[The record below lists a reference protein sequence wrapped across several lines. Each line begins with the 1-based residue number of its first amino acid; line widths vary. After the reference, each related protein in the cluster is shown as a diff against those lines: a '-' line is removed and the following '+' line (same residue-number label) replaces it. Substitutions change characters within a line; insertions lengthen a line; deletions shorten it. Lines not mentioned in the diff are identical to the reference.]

1 MASIRVF
8 PKNLP
13 IAIVDGHTYLQITNG
28 RIRNRDAGESR
39 IRPRYSVVPEQ
50 LRVGWILPLQEQFDV
65 FDEWY
70 EEGLISG
77 TLDFD
82 LQIDNRGTATEFTWY
97 TCQFEGDYTC
107 EVLDPFGYQIRA
119 TLRLI
124 DDLGTLRIPPGIET
138 TISLNFG
145 LSARASAPQLA
156 ASIGL
161 NFGLWAEIPL
171 GPMEA
176 SISLN
181 FGLAWALPAS
191 DMRETDIGDI
201 RETEAGDTRI
211 TD

>member
-1 MASIRVF
+1 M
-8 PKNLP
+8 
-13 IAIVDGHTYLQITNG
+13 
-28 RIRNRDAGESR
+28 
-39 IRPRYSVVPEQ
+39 
-50 LRVGWILPLQEQFDV
+50 PLQEQFDV

-119 TLRLI
+119 TLCLI

-176 SISLN
+176 GISLN
-181 FGLAWALPAS
+181 FSMEWTVPPLPPVG
-191 DMRETDIGDI
+191 DMRETDAGAA
-201 RETEAGDTRI
+201 RETATGTARE